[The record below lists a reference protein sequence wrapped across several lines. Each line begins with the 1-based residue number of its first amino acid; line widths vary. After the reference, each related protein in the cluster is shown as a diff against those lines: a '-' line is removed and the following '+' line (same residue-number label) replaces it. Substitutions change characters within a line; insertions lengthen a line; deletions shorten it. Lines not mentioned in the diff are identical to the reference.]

1 MSCHKLL
8 QAAMRDRG
16 FRMTRQRRL
25 VLDAMHKFHHPVTAD
40 EVLRS
45 VRHSDSGTDL
55 ATVYRTLN
63 FLEGFGLISAYDAGN
78 GSRRYEHNGGDGTP
92 HLICRECGQTSR
104 ISRAD
109 FKKTIDS
116 IAKSSGYSVQY
127 ASVVVQGLCPGCA
140 KKQGKVQKS

>member
-45 VRHSDSGTDL
+45 VRSSDSGTDL

-63 FLEGFGLISAYDAGN
+63 FLEGFGLISAYDSGN
-78 GSRRYEHNGGDGTP
+78 GSRRYEHNGGDGSP
-92 HLICRECGQTSR
+92 HLICRECGQTSK
-104 ISRAD
+104 ITQTD
-109 FKKTIDS
+109 FKKAIDA
-116 IAKSSGYSVQY
+116 IGKSSGYSVHY
-127 ASVVVQGLCPGCA
+127 ASVVVQGLCPRCTRN
-140 KKQGKVQKS
+140 KERS

>member
-8 QAAMRDRG
+8 QTAMRERG

-45 VRHSDSGTDL
+45 VRDSGTDL

-63 FLEGFGLISAYDAGN
+63 FLEGFGLITAYDAGN
-78 GSRRYEHNGGDGTP
+78 GSRRYEHNGGDGAP
-92 HLICRECGQTSR
+92 HLICRECGKTSR
-104 ISRAD
+104 ISRTD
-109 FKKTIDS
+109 FKNTIDA

-127 ASVVVQGLCPGCA
+127 ASVVVQGLCPACA
-140 KKQGKVQKS
+140 REKGKVPTT

>member
-8 QAAMRDRG
+8 QTAMRDRG

-25 VLDAMHKFHHPVTAD
+25 VLDAMHRFHHPVTAD

-45 VRHSDSGTDL
+45 VRSFDSGTDL

-63 FLEGFGLISAYDAGN
+63 FLEGFGLISAYNAGN
-78 GSRRYEHNGGDGTP
+78 GSRRYEHNGGDGSP
-92 HLICRECGQTSR
+92 HLICRECGETSK

-109 FKKTIDS
+109 FKHAVDA

-127 ASVVVQGLCPGCA
+127 ASVVVQGLCPVCI
-140 KKQGKVQKS
+140 KQQGKI